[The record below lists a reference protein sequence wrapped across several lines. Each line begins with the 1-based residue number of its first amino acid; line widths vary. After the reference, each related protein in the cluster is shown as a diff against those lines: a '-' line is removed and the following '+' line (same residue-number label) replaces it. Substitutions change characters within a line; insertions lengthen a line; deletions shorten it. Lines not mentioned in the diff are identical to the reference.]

1 MINLKQLL
9 LESLEDKRDYLGTT
23 FNGMVKAAPVK
34 NARVSIHNDFNMI
47 SGVNS
52 QNWRYIA
59 SKNQVLWNNEPV
71 PEDRIKVDD
80 YLARRGIMNPTHKN
94 MYSRSGGYMKEG
106 SDFIGSV
113 NNGAISGEAVYSCY
127 GAIHGDRT
135 YHGNGWRY
143 DSRKNR
149 VLWSDVPDDAEKDSV
164 NNWLRT
170 RKIISPN
177 HITYSE
183 LGKT

>member
-1 MINLKQLL
+1 MIKLKELL
-9 LESLEDKRDYLGTT
+9 DSS
-23 FNGMVKAAPVK
+23 V
-34 NARVSIHNDFNMI
+34 
-47 SGVNS
+47 
-52 QNWRYIA
+52 
-59 SKNQVLWNNEPV
+59 VLDEV
-71 PEDRIKVDD
+71 
-80 YLARRGIMNPTHKN
+80 
-94 MYSRSGGYMKEG
+94 

-127 GAIHGDRT
+127 GSVHGDRQ

-170 RKIISPN
+170 RKIVSPN

>member
-1 MINLKQLL
+1 MINLKQLI
-9 LESLEDKRDYLGTT
+9 LEVLADKKDYIGTT
-23 FNGMVKAAPVK
+23 YNGAVSGVPVV
-34 NARVSIHNDFNMI
+34 NARSAIHQDHEMI
-47 SGVNS
+47 SGVN
-52 QNWRYIA
+52 QTNWRYIS
-59 SKNQVLWNNEPV
+59 SKNVVIWNQA
-71 PEDRIKVDD
+71 PEEGDKQKVDD
-80 YLARRGIMNPTHKN
+80 FLNKRGIKNPTHKN
-94 MYSRSGGYMKEG
+94 MYNFRVVEG